1 MWADLGAGSGTFS
14 AALAQLLGPSG
25 RVIAVDADARAVAAL
40 RELAASATPAAARID
55 AVVGDFT
62 RLGEADALRDVAL
75 DGALLANALHFTR
88 DPQRVI
94 EDVAG
99 RLRPGGRLIVV
110 EYEGRRANPWV
121 PYPIDRARLAG
132 IAADLGL
139 GTPQPLGER
148 RSRYG
153 GVMYAVSLTR

>member
-1 MWADLGAGSGTFS
+1 M
-14 AALAQLLGPSG
+14 
-25 RVIAVDADARAVAAL
+25 IAVDADARAVAAL
-40 RELAASATPAAARID
+40 RKLAAQSTPARARID

-62 RLGEADALRDVAL
+62 RLADVEALRDVPL

-88 DPQRVI
+88 DPAPVL

-110 EYEGRRANPWV
+110 EYEGRPANRWV
-121 PYPIDRARLAG
+121 PYPIDRARVAG

-139 GTPQPLGER
+139 GPPQQLGER